1 MKTRKISSK
10 KPNNGLQMDQ
20 QETKTVGS
28 KKIFRGSKFQVEE
41 KINQNVP
48 LCFISALVTKPKIKT
63 KFKKPK

>member
-1 MKTRKISSK
+1 
-10 KPNNGLQMDQ
+10 MDQ